1 MKKQQGMHWKENY
14 LTVCFVSKSKP
25 FFISLNLK
33 YKFKFRLKSQRF
45 YQKKDSCESD
55 RIETGTERL
64 VLVINFARVV
74 MICNLTATLLFLG
87 VGPEHAHEDNYD
99 YHKEEEEEVVMGE
112 KLLTPSALQ

>member
-1 MKKQQGMHWKENY
+1 M
-14 LTVCFVSKSKP
+14 
-25 FFISLNLK
+25 
-33 YKFKFRLKSQRF
+33 
-45 YQKKDSCESD
+45 
-55 RIETGTERL
+55 
-64 VLVINFARVV
+64 INFARVV